1 MAKFRIWW
9 RLLLPWAVEG
19 RTVLKDEW
27 EHVDGLWKIPK
38 GNNIQL
44 SARARLVE
52 IFGVPG
58 GCEQQVPLEAPP
70 AYTASA

>member
-1 MAKFRIWW
+1 M
-9 RLLLPWAVEG
+9 
-19 RTVLKDEW
+19 LKDEW